1 MVRVPLVYLTDA
13 RFWCRSISN
22 FTKDNK
28 ALQDKSLES
37 RRGLLESDYSTLLAT
52 AEKIVTVMNP
62 FIPQAMNDALKYV
75 DSCNAAAIDPL
86 ENIEAAE
93 DPGMESSELSKVDEN
108 RSGVLSKTNANK
120 PLIKD

>member
-1 MVRVPLVYLTDA
+1 MQGAGPSRVKLVIQKLE
-13 RFWCRSISN
+13 
-22 FTKDNK
+22 DNK
-28 ALQDKSLES
+28 ALLDKSLES
-37 RRGLLESDYSTLLAT
+37 RRGLLESDSSTLLAT

-62 FIPQAMNDALKYV
+62 FIPQAMNDALKYA

-93 DPGMESSELSKVDEN
+93 DPGMESSELSKDDEN